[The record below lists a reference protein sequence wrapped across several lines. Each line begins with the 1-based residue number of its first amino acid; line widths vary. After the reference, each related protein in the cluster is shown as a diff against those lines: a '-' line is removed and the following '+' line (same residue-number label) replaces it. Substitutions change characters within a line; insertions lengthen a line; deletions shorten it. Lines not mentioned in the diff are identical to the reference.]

1 VVGKLADLARS
12 DNALVLAALHAPRS
26 ASFARCDDLLLLA
39 PGGRAA
45 FCGPAR
51 DALAWFAS
59 AAAGSHACPAHTNA
73 AEFLI
78 DLVSIG
84 ALNLSLN
91 LRPESKLAFLNVS
104 LNVLM
109 RLRVSRRCELARSGG
124 SQPRARR
131 GARCCLGS

>member
-1 VVGKLADLARS
+1 MVGKLADLARS

-45 FCGPAR
+45 FCGPAHT
-51 DALAWFAS
+51 ALAWFAS
-59 AAAGSHACPAHTNA
+59 AAAGAHACPAHTNA

-84 ALNLSLN
+84 ALLN
-91 LRPESKLAFLNVS
+91 LRPESKAAFLNVS

-109 RLRVSRRCELARSGG
+109 RLRLLRRCELARSGG
-124 SQPRARR
+124 
-131 GARCCLGS
+131 G